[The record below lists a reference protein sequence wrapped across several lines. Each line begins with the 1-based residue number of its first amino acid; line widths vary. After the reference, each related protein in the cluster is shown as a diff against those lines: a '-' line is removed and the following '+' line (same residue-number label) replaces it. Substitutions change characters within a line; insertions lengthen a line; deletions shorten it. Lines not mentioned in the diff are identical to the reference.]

1 MAQRR
6 LAGSPARPG
15 WQQPQ
20 LAVSLAVVL
29 VVASIGAV
37 LLSGGSA
44 RDARSP
50 ASTPASWNGTDRSYV
65 LAMLW
70 HEQQAQELAGLVRG
84 RTSRVELQR
93 LALSIRTA
101 RGTDVARMTTWL
113 WARDPAAGEYLVH
126 SDTQSADRWFAGMMA
141 RSQLRT
147 LATTR
152 GQRFDFLFVDML
164 LEHYKGAVVM
174 AAWVVADGRDAE
186 VARLARRAVIA
197 AQRAIRRLTGWRRH
211 WAEPFLRQLTTPA
224 AQSMPAAR

>member
-1 MAQRR
+1 
-6 LAGSPARPG
+6 
-15 WQQPQ
+15 
-20 LAVSLAVVL
+20 
-29 VVASIGAV
+29 
-37 LLSGGSA
+37 
-44 RDARSP
+44 
-50 ASTPASWNGTDRSYV
+50 
-65 LAMLW
+65 
-70 HEQQAQELAGLVRG
+70 
-84 RTSRVELQR
+84 

-101 RGTDVARMTTWL
+101 WSTDAARMTTWL
-113 WARDPAAGEYLVH
+113 RARDAAAGEYLVH
-126 SDTQSADRWFAGMMA
+126 SDTQPEDRWFAGMMA

-174 AAWVVADGRDAE
+174 AAWVFADGRDAE

-211 WAEPFLRQLTTPA
+211 WAEPFLRQLTTAA